1 MKFSFLPYQSTISE
15 GDHTL
20 QFLYGHDQQRR
31 KTTFYDQNGLA
42 MDKYFIGLYE
52 KEVEYTEDGIIT
64 RHINYI
70 TAGDGMT
77 AIVLEEEQGE
87 EETGRFFN

>member
-1 MKFSFLPYQSTISE
+1 
-15 GDHTL
+15 
-20 QFLYGHDQQRR
+20 
-31 KTTFYDQNGLA
+31 
-42 MDKYFIGLYE
+42 MDKYFIGVYE